1 MPKYK
6 YQGRSGNGQSVNGH
20 IDANSSDGVASLL
33 MSRSI
38 TPVSIAEVSTTE
50 TSVDK
55 LNELI
60 GANKVSPTDLIMFCR
75 QMFTI
80 TKSGIPLTRGIR
92 GLSASIRHPKFC
104 DILNEIADRLET
116 GNSLSQCLR
125 RYPKTFNGLFV
136 SMIAV
141 GESKGRLDQV
151 FKQIG
156 LYIDRDET
164 TRKHIKSAMRYPMF
178 VLLALVGALVIVN
191 LKVIPAFAEFF
202 GSFDV
207 PLPVVTRALIGIS
220 NFFIHYGV
228 YLFFFIIFLCV
239 ALYQYVH
246 TEKGSYYWGELK
258 LNLPVVGGL
267 ISRASM
273 ARYSRSFSLMLGAG
287 VPVNQS
293 LNLCSA
299 AIDNAYLMEKIQHIR
314 HGVERG
320 ESLLHTH
327 MQANMF
333 TPLVLQMISVGEES
347 GQVEELLQEVSE
359 FYEREVEYD
368 LKTLTDH
375 IEPILIVFMTVFVG
389 LLALGIFVP
398 MWSLMEVQQ

>member
-6 YQGRSGNGQSVNGH
+6 YQGRSGNGQAVNGQ
-20 IDANSSDGVASLL
+20 IEANSSDGVASLL

-38 TPVSIAEVSTTE
+38 TPISIAEVSTTE
-50 TSVDK
+50 TSLDK

-60 GANKVSPTDLIMFCR
+60 GANKVNPTDLIMFCR

-92 GLSASIRHPKFC
+92 GLAASIRHPKFC
-104 DILNEIADRLET
+104 DILNEVADRLET
-116 GNSLSQCLR
+116 GSSLSQCLR

-141 GESKGRLDQV
+141 GESSGKLDQV

-207 PLPVVTRALIGIS
+207 PLPIITRILIGTS
-220 NFFIHYGV
+220 DFFINYGV
-228 YLFFFIIFLCV
+228 YLLVFVIALCV
-239 ALYQYVH
+239 GAYQYVI
-246 TEKGSYYWGELK
+246 TEKGSRHWGKLR
-258 LNLPVVGGL
+258 LNLPIVGGL
-267 ISRASM
+267 IGRASM
-273 ARYSRSFSLMLGAG
+273 ARYSRSFSLMLSAG
-287 VPVNQS
+287 VPINQS
-293 LNLCSA
+293 LSLCAA
-299 AIDNAYLMEKIQHIR
+299 AIDNAYLTEKIQHIR

-327 MQANMF
+327 MQADMF

-347 GQVEELLQEVSE
+347 GQVEELLQEVAE

-368 LKTLTDH
+368 LKTLTDR
-375 IEPILIVFMTVFVG
+375 IEPILIVFMAVFVG

-398 MWSLMEVQQ
+398 MWSLMEVQS

>member
-6 YQGRSGNGQSVNGH
+6 YQGRSGNGQSVNGQ
-20 IDANSSDGVASLL
+20 IEASNSEGVASLL

-38 TPVSIAEVSTTE
+38 TPISIAEISTTE
-50 TSVDK
+50 TSLDK
-55 LNELI
+55 INEFI
-60 GANKVSPTDLIMFCR
+60 GANKVNPIDLIMFCR

-92 GLSASIRHPKFC
+92 GLAASIRHPKFC

-116 GNSLSQCLR
+116 GSSLSQCLR
-125 RYPKTFNGLFV
+125 RYPKTFTGLFV

-141 GESKGRLDQV
+141 GETSGKLDQV

-156 LYIDRDET
+156 LYIDRDEA

-207 PLPVVTRALIGIS
+207 PLPFVTRVLIGTS
-220 NFFIHYGV
+220 NFFINYGI
-228 YLFFFIIFLCV
+228 YILLFAIVLCI
-239 ALYQYVH
+239 AIYQYII
-246 TEKGSYYWGELK
+246 TEKGGRHWGRLK
-258 LNLPVVGGL
+258 LNLPIVGGL

-273 ARYSRSFSLMLGAG
+273 ARYSRSFSLMLNAG

-293 LNLCSA
+293 LSLCAA
-299 AIDNAYLMEKIQHIR
+299 AIDNAYLMDKIQHIR

-347 GQVEELLQEVSE
+347 GQVEELLQEVAE

-368 LKTLTDH
+368 LKTLTDR
-375 IEPILIVFMTVFVG
+375 IEPILIIFMTVFVG
-389 LLALGIFVP
+389 VLALGIFVP
-398 MWSLMEVQQ
+398 MWSLMEVQK

>member
-6 YQGRSGNGQSVNGH
+6 YQGRSDNGQSVSGQVE
-20 IDANSSDGVASLL
+20 ANNSDGVASLL
-33 MSRSI
+33 ISRSI
-38 TPVSIAEVSTTE
+38 TPVSIAEISTTE
-50 TSVDK
+50 TGLDK
-55 LNELI
+55 INELI
-60 GANKVSPTDLIMFCR
+60 GSNKISSIDLIMFCR

-92 GLSASIRHPKFC
+92 GLAASIRHPKFC

-116 GNSLSQCLR
+116 GSSLSQCLR
-125 RYPKTFNGLFV
+125 RYPKTFNALFV

-141 GESKGRLDQV
+141 GESSGKLDQV

-178 VLLALVGALVIVN
+178 VLLALAGSLVIVN

-207 PLPVVTRALIGIS
+207 PLPIITRVLIGTS
-220 NFFIHYGV
+220 NFFINYGV
-228 YLFFFIIFLCV
+228 YLLVFVV
-239 ALYQYVH
+239 ALYFAACRYII
-246 TEKGSYYWGELK
+246 TEQGSRYWGKLR

-267 ISRASM
+267 IGRASM
-273 ARYSRSFSLMLGAG
+273 ARYSRSFSLMLSAG
-287 VPVNQS
+287 VPINQS
-293 LNLCSA
+293 LSLCAA
-299 AIDNAYLMEKIQHIR
+299 AIDNAYLTEKIQHIR

-347 GQVEELLQEVSE
+347 GQVEELLQEVAE

-368 LKTLTDH
+368 LKTLTDR
-375 IEPILIVFMTVFVG
+375 IEPILIVFMAIFVG
-389 LLALGIFVP
+389 ILALGIFVP
-398 MWSLMEVQQ
+398 MWNLMEVQN